1 MRFLVWT
8 WRVVAAI
15 VLGAF
20 VATVYYVTHERFTDV
35 SGMDA
40 ALPAL
45 NLVTIIGVG
54 LLGVVWT
61 LARRYWHALI
71 LLAFLG
77 VVRGLLGDELLTEF
91 QNFWVFIAIGVVGL
105 AFVVALTA
113 RALVNDRKLKA
124 VVAASTMRPQAGVAP
139 APGTVS
145 APAPTFAAP
154 PVAEAPAPVVATEVT
169 TAVEAVTEPV
179 SDSATGKKGSKQ
191 S

>member
-8 WRVVAAI
+8 WRVVSVI

-45 NLVTIIGVG
+45 NLVTVIGAG

-61 LARRYWHALI
+61 FARRYWHALF
-71 LLAFLG
+71 LLASLG
-77 VVRGLLGDELLTEF
+77 VARGLLGDELLTEF
-91 QNFWVFIAIGVVGL
+91 QNFWLFISIGVVGL
-105 AFVVALTA
+105 VFVVTLTA

-124 VVAASTMRPQAGVAP
+124 AGAGTAAQPQIAAMPVPQIVTPPAPVAP
-139 APGTVS
+139 
-145 APAPTFAAP
+145 
-154 PVAEAPAPVVATEVT
+154 PAPVVEEPAPQVT
-169 TAVEAVTEPV
+169 GPEQAA
-179 SDSATGKKGSKQ
+179 GKKGNEG
-191 S
+191 